1 LYVRKTFIYLS
12 IYIFFIN
19 FSLFP
24 CFLSHCLLFLV
35 TLFHIFMVESFR
47 LRRIMHRAIWLLSH
61 HEITLERELP
71 VTSSFSRRAH
81 FTLVFPFL
89 SIVASSSRN
98 AIIILSYD
106 NGIISRSE
114 TPKKLEFRETKN
126 SRSENSDKLI

>member
-1 LYVRKTFIYLS
+1 MR
-12 IYIFFIN
+12 
-19 FSLFP
+19 
-24 CFLSHCLLFLV
+24 
-35 TLFHIFMVESFR
+35 
-47 LRRIMHRAIWLLSH
+47 RAIWLFSH

-71 VTSSFSRRAH
+71 VTSSFPGQAH

-106 NGIISRSE
+106 NSVISQSG

-126 SRSENSDKLI
+126 SWSENSDKLI